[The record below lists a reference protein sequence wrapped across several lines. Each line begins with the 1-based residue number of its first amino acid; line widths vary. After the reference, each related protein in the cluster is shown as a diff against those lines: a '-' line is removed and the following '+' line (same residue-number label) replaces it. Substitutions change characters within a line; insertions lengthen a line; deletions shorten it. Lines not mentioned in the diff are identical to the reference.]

1 MSTISK
7 LHISAIIPIA
17 FILYTLF
24 IFCFSLTYIISF
36 ISLFDVRFKNTCL
49 TFIFIVVYIV
59 DNELRFIY
67 IYIFAFYIY
76 SLILFVFSSLSIVF
90 FNLFNIIII
99 LICLFFVENALSRH
113 IIFSIKA
120 HYQFNTIIE
129 IPNVSFFS
137 IYRVF

>member
-24 IFCFSLTYIISF
+24 IFCFSLIYIISF

-49 TFIFIVVYIV
+49 TSIFIVVYIV

-90 FNLFNIIII
+90 FNLFHIIII

-120 HYQFNTIIE
+120 HY
-129 IPNVSFFS
+129 
-137 IYRVF
+137 